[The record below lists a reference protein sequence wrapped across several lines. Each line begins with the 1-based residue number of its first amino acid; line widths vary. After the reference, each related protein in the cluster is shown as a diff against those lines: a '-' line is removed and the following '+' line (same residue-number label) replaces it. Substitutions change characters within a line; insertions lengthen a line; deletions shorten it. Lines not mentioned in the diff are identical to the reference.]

1 MEDEPTRRQLS
12 DFDWSVLSG
21 PRVSRRTMMKLA
33 AATGAI
39 PFASWLA
46 ACGGDDD
53 DDDDDDGETTDD
65 PTATDAPAGEDD
77 PDEDEDED
85 EEEEE
90 PTATEEE
97 DDDTVSGTAAEATP
111 TTPETAQAG
120 GRLVIGFPISEI
132 TQLDPALVNQGVVAG
147 ELVANLFS
155 ALVQF
160 DENLGIVADLAEDW
174 EVSEDGLQYTFHIRD
189 GLTHHNGDALNANDF
204 VYTYERNID
213 PDFASPHANKL
224 ETITEIVATDDLT
237 LSLTLSAPF
246 APFLAAACTRG
257 PGRAL
262 TPISQRAF
270 EEMGGDAFT
279 LAPVGCGPFQ
289 ILEGTRERGVGFTM
303 VPFEDWYGD
312 GPLLEE
318 VVIQIITEPSSQ
330 VSALEAGDIDML
342 FRPPTTGIEQLEAN
356 SDVTMLR
363 MPGTSWNGLA
373 MNYNRPPWDN
383 PVARMAVSK
392 AINRQAFID
401 TAFLGLAIPG
411 YNAIAPAFG
420 WVYEEISDVD
430 DPSQNPQGYDIEEAQ
445 RLAEEAGI
453 VGTQATI
460 IGVTGGERTREVMRD
475 QLAEIGVELQLDI
488 KQSAANNEQWLAG
501 DYDMNINGSVVDA
514 DPDDGHW
521 NFFYSEGPWNTYG
534 YDGVDTDALM
544 ELTRSTNDVEERR
557 QAWLDL
563 ARILNENVVY
573 AYLNHTFDFVAYRGN
588 IQGFREIPEIRH
600 LESVSIE
607 E

>member
-1 MEDEPTRRQLS
+1 MEEERTRRTLS

-46 ACGGDDD
+46 ACGDDD
-53 DDDDDDGETTDD
+53 DDDDDDGATTDD
-65 PTATDAPAGEDD
+65 PTAADEPAGED
-77 PDEDEDED
+77 PTEEED
-85 EEEEE
+85 EEEPEDDPT
-90 PTATEEE
+90 PTAAG
-97 DDDTVSGTAAEATP
+97 VSGTAAEATP

-147 ELVANLFS
+147 ELISNLFS

-160 DENLGIVADLAEDW
+160 DENLGVVADLAEDW
-174 EVSEDGLQYTFHIRD
+174 EVSEDGTQYTFHIRE
-189 GLTHHNGDALNANDF
+189 GLTHHNGDTLNANDF
-204 VYTYERNID
+204 VYTYERNTD

-224 ETITEIVATDDLT
+224 ESITEIVATDDQT
-237 LSLTLSAPF
+237 LSITLSEPF
-246 APFLAAACTRG
+246 APFLAVACTRG

-279 LAPVGCGPFQ
+279 LAPVGCGPFRL
-289 ILEGTRERGVGFTM
+289 LEETRERGVGFTM
-303 VPFEDWYGD
+303 VPFEDWYGE
-312 GPLLEE
+312 GPLLDE

-330 VSALEAGDIDML
+330 ISALEAGDIDML
-342 FRPPTTGIEQLEAN
+342 FRAPTTGVEQLEAN
-356 SDVTMLR
+356 SDLTVVR
-363 MPGTSWNGLA
+363 MPGTSWAGLT
-373 MNYNRPPWDN
+373 MNYDRPPWDN

-392 AINRQAFID
+392 AINRQAFVD

-420 WVYEEISDVD
+420 WVYEEIDVD
-430 DPSQNPQGYDIEEAQ
+430 DPSQNPQGYDLEEAQ

-475 QLAEIGVELQLDI
+475 QLSEIGVDLVLDI

-521 NFFYSEGPWNTYG
+521 NFFFSEGPWNTYG
-534 YDGVDTDALM
+534 YNDPEADRLLL
-544 ELTRSTNDVEERR
+544 LTRSTNDVEARR

-563 ARILNENVVY
+563 AQLLNENVAY
-573 AYLNHTFDFVAYRGN
+573 AFLNHTIDFVAYHGHVK
-588 IQGFREIPEIRH
+588 GFREIPEIRH
-600 LESVSIE
+600 LETVYIE

>member
-1 MEDEPTRRQLS
+1 MDEERTIRKLS
-12 DFDWSVLSG
+12 DIDWSVLSG

-33 AATGAI
+33 MVSGSI

-53 DDDDDDGETTDD
+53 DDDDDDDTAGDD
-65 PTATDAPAGEDD
+65 EPTATSAPAG
-77 PDEDEDED
+77 EDED
-85 EEEEE
+85 EEEPTEE
-90 PTATEEE
+90 EEGEEADPTATSGQ
-97 DDDTVSGTAAEATP
+97 VSGTAAEATP
-111 TTPETAQAG
+111 TTPETAESG
-120 GRLVIGFPISEI
+120 GRLIVGFPISEI

-160 DENLGIVADLAEDW
+160 DENLGVVADLAEDW
-174 EVSEDGLQYTFHIRD
+174 EVSEDGTEYVFHIRE
-189 GLTHHNGDALNANDF
+189 GLTHHNGDTLNANDF

-224 ETITEIVATDDLT
+224 EGITEIVATDDLT
-237 LSLTLSAPF
+237 LSLTLAAPF
-246 APFLAAACTRG
+246 APFLAVACTRG

-279 LAPVGCGPFQ
+279 LAPVGCGPFR

-312 GPLLEE
+312 GPLLDE

-330 VSALEAGDIDML
+330 VSALEAGDVDIL
-342 FRPPTTGIEQLEAN
+342 FRAPTTGVEQLESN
-356 SDVTMLR
+356 SDLTVVR
-363 MPGTSWNGLA
+363 MPGTSWGGLT

-392 AINRQAFID
+392 AINRQAFVD

-411 YNAIAPAFG
+411 YTAIAPAFG
-420 WVYEEISDVD
+420 WVYEDIDVD
-430 DPSQNPQGYDIEEAQ
+430 DPSQNPQGYDLEEAK

-488 KQSAANNEQWLAG
+488 KQSAANNEQWLAS

-534 YDGVDTDALM
+534 YDGAATDELM
-544 ELTRSTNDVEERR
+544 EKTRSTNDVEERR
-557 QAWLDL
+557 QAWHDL

-573 AYLNHTFDFVAYRGN
+573 AFLNHTIDFVAYHGHVK
-588 IQGFREIPEIRH
+588 GFREIPEIRH
-600 LESVSIE
+600 LESVFIE